1 MRLDLVVVAI
11 LFAVVVGALV
21 LVLALDRQMSRMR
34 RDFGATRLVRK
45 R

>member
-1 MRLDLVVVAI
+1 MRLDLIAVAV
-11 LFAVVVGALV
+11 LFAVVVVA